1 MTALLDALR
10 PILASEGPI
19 TVARYMGLCLG
30 HPAHGYYM
38 TRDPFGMEGDFTT
51 APEISQMFGELIGLW
66 AGEIWRLMGAPDP
79 VRLVE
84 LGPGRGTLMADVL
97 RAARVVP
104 RFLDAADIRLV
115 ETSPVLKARQEIT
128 LSSTGA
134 PVAWHAHVSDVPAG
148 PAIVLA
154 NEFFDALP
162 VRQYVRTERGWCE
175 RLVGLAEDGTLA
187 FGLAGEPDRRL
198 PDTGPDGAV
207 LEQPEAALD
216 IAAGL
221 AARLAAQG
229 GAALVIDYG
238 HGASAVG
245 DTLQAVKR
253 HGFADPL
260 AEPGE
265 ADLTAHVDFA
275 RLAAAAGSCGAA
287 VHGPVPQGDFLR
299 ALGIE
304 ARAGALRARASEAE
318 AAAVDSALAR
328 LTDDAPRGMG
338 GLFKAMAISHP
349 RLTALPGF
357 PPLDHDA
364 F

>member
-38 TRDPFGMEGDFTT
+38 TRDPFGTEGDFTT

-66 AGEIWRLMGAPDP
+66 AAEIWRLMGAPDP

-115 ETSPVLKARQEIT
+115 ETSPVLKARQETT

-253 HGFADPL
+253 HAL
-260 AEPGE
+260 RRS
-265 ADLTAHVDFA
+265 A
-275 RLAAAAGSCGAA
+275 RGAGRSRPDGACRFRASGRGRRGAAGRRCTDRSRKAISCARSA
-287 VHGPVPQGDFLR
+287 SRR
-299 ALGIE
+299 APGRCGRAPPKPRPSRSTAPSL
-304 ARAGALRARASEAE
+304 ASPMTRRAGWAACSRPWRSRIRA
-318 AAAVDSALAR
+318 
-328 LTDDAPRGMG
+328 
-338 GLFKAMAISHP
+338 
-349 RLTALPGF
+349 
-357 PPLDHDA
+357 
-364 F
+364 